1 MVNTQGLTKRS
12 TYEEVMREVQLDKFK
27 DLIKYPDRTATF
39 VLEAPALLALDPE
52 NEEQMIAFEKRR
64 RAEAARKAEVEE
76 VAQAR
81 GVSKAELEA
90 LTKPVRS
97 GPLLEPGDDSFE
109 TRRMENEMAQSM
121 SVYESATARAANVER
136 VRDMLRRDHQ
146 MASRSDPIARLVD
159 DDAQFYDISTPP
171 NEERSLSIPSVPQPL
186 ARMGKKVA
194 RGVLIDSPRAL
205 GSLAIRAAPPTVD
218 TLAEAA
224 RLTAVYGPGVARST
238 MAAAGYS
245 AQALGLVARGLA
257 SGGQA
262 AGQAA
267 VASAHLL
274 ASTVPVSHR
283 GKDFQTAN
291 GVQFA
296 GRLVR
301 HTAAGLY

>member
-1 MVNTQGLTKRS
+1 MM
-12 TYEEVMREVQLDKFK
+12 EVELDQFK
-27 DLIKYPDRTATF
+27 NLIKFPDRTATF

-52 NEEQMIAFEKRR
+52 NEEAMIKFEKRR
-64 RAEAARKAEVEE
+64 RAETARKAEVEE

-90 LTKPVRS
+90 LTKPVRG
-97 GPLLEPGDDSFE
+97 GPLLEQGDDGFQ
-109 TRRMENEMAQSM
+109 TRVMENEMAQSM
-121 SVYESATARAANVER
+121 AVYESATARAANVER

-146 MASRSDPIARLVD
+146 VASRTDPIARLVD
-159 DDAQFYDISTPP
+159 EDQFFDISTPP
-171 NEERSLSIPSVPQPL
+171 NEREMDLSLPSVPAPL
-186 ARMGKKVA
+186 VRMGKSVA
-194 RGVLIDSPRAL
+194 RGVLIDSPLAL

-224 RLTAVYGPGVARST
+224 RLTAVYGPTIARST

-274 ASTVPVSHR
+274 ASTGPVSHR
-283 GKDFQTAN
+283 GKDFQGAN